1 MKYKVLS
8 LMLLVTALSFGQT
21 KRNGISY
28 QAMIL
33 NTKSTELPGVDL
45 SNNPLAN
52 TNVCL
57 KFEIIDH
64 TNAIEYSE
72 ELKTS
77 TDPFG
82 MVNVVI
88 GTGVPTGFNNFENI
102 NWSAE
107 SKEIKVY
114 ADISGNCLSFKL
126 IGTQALTS
134 VPFALYSPASDI
146 PGPQGDSAYKVW
158 LEEGNE
164 GDKQAFFN
172 SLAGAQ
178 GKSAFNVW
186 QDQGNEGD
194 EQTFLN
200 SIKGPQGDSAYKVWL
215 DQGNEGTEEDFI
227 NSLRGPMGP
236 SGSGDSAYEIWL
248 SLGNEGTEQDFINS
262 LKGANGADGTG
273 GGALLD
279 LPDGEV
285 DGDILQWVWNTDKWV
300 YVIVKPDDSGII
312 LTSGAGSRNQTVC
325 ELKPINTITYA
336 FTGTVSNVVVTGL
349 PTGVSYQ
356 VADNILNISGTPSI
370 DVGEQSTYQYVISLS
385 NGTKTI
391 NATGNIIINPQA
403 TISLKTG
410 DLTQSSCLGQPI
422 NPIEFS
428 IDNPSPNV
436 EATGL
441 PDGIT
446 AVVTG
451 DIVTLQGTP
460 SVGITNGSV
469 FNYTLSTQST
479 SCDVAQ
485 ISGSMSFADCTNC
498 IPLGSAGSD
507 ATICNGDT
515 YTLTGSASNYTDILW
530 TTSGTGTFNNP
541 NTTNPIYTP
550 TIADFNSGGVT
561 LSLTISNTS
570 CTTSQTIVD
579 SMALDITN
587 CSSITLELQNNDEAY
602 LFAYDLTFGAKVV
615 TDNMQ
620 KVANVGL
627 CYNTTGGPTVN
638 DSKVSQN
645 YINSGFWI
653 SDEKTFTMN
662 LSGVPVSKI
671 YVRAFATSI
680 GGDVFYGDQIEV
692 DNYDPNRNQIYNFT
706 ETSGDFSPNNYTI
719 NTSSDIHFVNI
730 TTLNKINWD
739 YGSSVPNYSNI
750 LAVNFPNLEKVNR
763 NIRVINEKS
772 LVAFNAPKLKEVGEG
787 IQFNATSLK
796 DIYLP
801 ELVLTNQS
809 FKRSSDNFNESRQ
822 ENNFILNNNLLENIN
837 LSKLEKYSTSF
848 YIHSNPKITRLNFSS
863 LQNSVGS
870 LNHKNLLRIYNND
883 LLDEIIFGSI
893 DLEFRV
899 EIDNNPALTNIEFP
913 NAGVMTNSGIEIN
926 DNAILTSVQ
935 IPNATEI
942 TTLSIY
948 SNPELQNLS
957 FPAIEKVHSNLIINN
972 NDKLT
977 SLSAP
982 SLLLTGTNQ
991 YLNNSFKID
1000 GNALLDNLDFTN
1012 LEKVYG
1018 NLQVTNNAQLNLSE
1032 FNCPIFIYE
1041 NDGFDC
1047 SFGTLTISGNLD
1059 NTYCFQDPSL
1069 LTPVSVT
1076 TASIVDLTS
1085 VQATSGGV
1093 ITAPSNMISRGCVWS
1108 TTQTPTLE
1116 DNENFSLN
1124 GNMNG
1129 TFTSYLYDLQPG
1141 TVYYVRGY
1149 GVDCNGTHY
1158 GDIKTF
1164 TTPQ

>member
-8 LMLLVTALSFGQT
+8 LILLVTALSFGQT

-114 ADISGNCLSFKL
+114 ADISGNCFSFKL

-158 LEEGNE
+158 L
-164 GDKQAFFN
+164 
-172 SLAGAQ
+172 
-178 GKSAFNVW
+178 
-186 QDQGNEGD
+186 DQE
-194 EQTFLN
+194 
-200 SIKGPQGDSAYKVWL
+200 
-215 DQGNEGTEEDFI
+215 NEGTEEDFI
-227 NSLRGPMGP
+227 NSLRGPRGP

-336 FTGTVSNVVVTGL
+336 FTGTVNNVVVTGL
-349 PTGVSYQ
+349 PSGVSYQ

-460 SVGITNGSV
+460 SAAITNGSV

-750 LAVNFPNLEKVNR
+750 LAVNFPNLEKVNE

-772 LVAFNAPKLKEVGEG
+772 LVAFNAPKLKEVGRG
-787 IQFNATSLK
+787 LQFKATSLK

-801 ELVLTNQS
+801 ELVLTNQL
-809 FKRSSDNFNESRQ
+809 RNFRTYFTEDGDF
-822 ENNFILNNNLLENIN
+822 NNFILNNSLLENIN
-837 LSKLEKYSTSF
+837 LSKLENYAAEF
-848 YIHSNPKITRLNFSS
+848 RVYNNPKITRLNFSS
-863 LQNSVGS
+863 LDNSVGS
-870 LNHKNLLRIYNND
+870 SNYKNLLRIYNND
-883 LLDEIIFGSI
+883 LLDEIIFSAT
-893 DLEFRV
+893 DLEFSLK
-899 EIDNNPALTNIEFP
+899 IHNNPALTNIDFP
-913 NAGVMTNSGIEIN
+913 NAGVMTNSYIEIH
-926 DNAILTSVQ
+926 DNAILTSIQ

-957 FPAIEKVHSNLIINN
+957 FHAIEKVHSNLRIDN

-1076 TASIVDLTS
+1076 TATIVDLTS

-1129 TFTSYLYDLQPG
+1129 TFTSYLYDLQPS
-1141 TVYYVRGY
+1141 TLYYVRAY